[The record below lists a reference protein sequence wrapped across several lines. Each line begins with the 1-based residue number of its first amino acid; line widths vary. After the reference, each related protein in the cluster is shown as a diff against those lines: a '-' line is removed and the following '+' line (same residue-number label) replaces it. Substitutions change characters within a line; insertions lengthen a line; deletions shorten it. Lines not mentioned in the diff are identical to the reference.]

1 MSKIIDYLKETRAE
15 FKHVTWPTKRQTIYY
30 TATVIVVSVFIAY
43 FLGFFDSVFKIGLE
57 KLLQG

>member
-15 FKHVTWPTKRQTIYY
+15 FKHVTWPTRMQTIYF

-43 FLGFFDSVFKIGLE
+43 FLGLFDSVFKIGLE
-57 KLLQG
+57 KLLQK